1 MATQKTKTELENE
14 VKVKD
19 KELKEIKAQNETFE
33 AKLAKMEK
41 MIESI
46 SNGNNVVNNQDDNEK
61 ISLDEDIPVIN
72 LSNGQVNIS
81 TEGCGQ
87 GDITTFDKHGDVI
100 DIPYSDLKLYV
111 RKNKR
116 FFQEGILYILDD
128 RAVKRE
134 RLSSAYKKL
143 LSEDMINNLLNNAS
157 DKVVEVYKTAT
168 KGQKEIII
176 DKIVDKKLNH
186 ENIDANILLELGK
199 MSGKDL
205 IGIENPN
212 DIPLDK

>member
-1 MATQKTKTELENE
+1 MATQKTKTDLENE
-14 VKVKD
+14 VKEKD
-19 KELKEIKAQNETFE
+19 KELEKIKSQNETFE

-41 MIESI
+41 MIESM
-46 SNGNNVVNNQDDNEK
+46 SNGGNVAVKQDDEK
-61 ISLDEDIPVIN
+61 ISLDEDIPVVN
-72 LSNGQVNIS
+72 LTNGQVNIS
-81 TEGCGQ
+81 TEGYGQ
-87 GDITTFDKHGDVI
+87 GDITTFDKHGEII

-128 RAVKRE
+128 RAVKQE

-143 LSEDMINNLLNNAS
+143 LSEDMIDNLLNNVS
-157 DKVVEVYKTAT
+157 DKVIEIYKTAT

-176 DKIVDKKLNH
+176 DKIVNKKLNH
-186 ENIDANILLELGK
+186 ESVDANILLELGK
-199 MSGKDL
+199 LSGKNL
-205 IGIENPN
+205 IDVENPD

>member
-1 MATQKTKTELENE
+1 MATQKTKTDLENE
-14 VKVKD
+14 VKEKD
-19 KELKEIKAQNETFE
+19 KELEKIKSQNETFE

-41 MIESI
+41 MIESM
-46 SNGNNVVNNQDDNEK
+46 SNGGNVAVKQDDEK
-61 ISLDEDIPVIN
+61 ISLDEDIPVVN
-72 LSNGQVNIS
+72 LTNGQVNIS
-81 TEGCGQ
+81 TEGYGQ
-87 GDITTFDKHGDVI
+87 GDITTFDKHGEII

-128 RAVKRE
+128 RAVKQE

-143 LSEDMINNLLNNAS
+143 LSEDMIDSLLDNVS
-157 DKVVEVYKTAT
+157 DKVIEVYKTAT

-176 DKIVDKKLNH
+176 DKIVNKKLNH
-186 ENIDANILLELGK
+186 ENVDANILLELGK
-199 MSGKDL
+199 LSGKNL
-205 IGIENPN
+205 IDVENPD